1 MNLTEKFANAVIA
14 SSVDV
19 DDEFNHS
26 YCNHGAAN
34 NKGWELT
41 ALHDES
47 CVVLE
52 AYKYLQIPVPVP
64 DAEV

>member
-1 MNLTEKFANAVIA
+1 MSLTEKFAQAVIA
-14 SSVDV
+14 SAVDV

-26 YCNHGAAN
+26 YCNHCSAN

-41 ALHDES
+41 APHDEG

-52 AYKYLQIPVPVP
+52 AYKYLQIPVHVP
-64 DAEV
+64 E